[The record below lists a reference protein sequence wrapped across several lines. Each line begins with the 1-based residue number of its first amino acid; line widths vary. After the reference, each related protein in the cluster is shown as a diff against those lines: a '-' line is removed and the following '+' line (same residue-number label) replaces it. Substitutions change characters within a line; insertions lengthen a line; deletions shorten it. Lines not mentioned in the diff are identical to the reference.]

1 MVYADCGEYRWG
13 GEYGEKSGGVGKKAR
28 EIEQMLFFPPNG
40 YNIEK

>member
-1 MVYADCGEYRWG
+1 MPNDFRERNGD
-13 GEYGEKSGGVGKKAR
+13 GEKSGGVGKKAR